1 MCRRYTVALRAAA
14 HAPAVAREL
23 RGHAWL
29 AGVLSLASGAAP
41 GKAYAAAA
49 EEKAFLI
56 EEGQIS
62 ATADHRDEIVAPAP
76 KGLGAGFCPL
86 PYRWVMPPPDRFT
99 PRPPRSLPPPPPS
112 QSPPPQSQPPPPPQT
127 QPQWHPATSTSP
139 PPGAGGSTAA
149 DSVRAA
155 AAAAAMQR
163 AAIRLL
169 SDVVVGLY
177 KSNPIQLRPIA

>member
-86 PYRWVMPPPDRFT
+86 PYRWIMLMADRFT
-99 PRPPRSLPPPPPS
+99 PRPPRSLPPPQPS
-112 QSPPPQSQPPPPPQT
+112 QSPPPQSQSQT
-127 QPQWHPATSTSP
+127 QPQSHPVTSTSP